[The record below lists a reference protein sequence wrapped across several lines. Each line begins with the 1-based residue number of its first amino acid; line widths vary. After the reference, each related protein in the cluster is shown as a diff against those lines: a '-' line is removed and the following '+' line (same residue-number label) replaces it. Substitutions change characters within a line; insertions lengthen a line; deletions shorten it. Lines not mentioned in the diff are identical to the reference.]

1 MNQSAMIFA
10 NAQADMDDRQPHLFD
25 IAQLT
30 DSAVL
35 RRCRNDLLEID
46 ENEDFRLDRD
56 EYVAFL
62 QLQSGNQM
70 SGEAADVPLRLESI
84 YHSNACWCDVVDP
97 TDDQCCLG
105 GKDHIPLDTTQSD
118 LIEPYLQFFCS
129 SVENG
134 LEAEG
139 FAQPPLLTGMPT
151 FSPTSVAPT
160 PEPTVA
166 PSISPSLE
174 PTTEPSG
181 APTSAP
187 TVSPTE
193 ESSSSPTIILS
204 TIAPTTSPTM
214 APTTAPTNVTTSAP
228 TQSPTEP
235 QPETLCVDFQC
246 KTPLLTFSYVLFF
259 LPQDI
264 GFSWYR
270 KLIRRK
276 LIDQLFLFLL
286 TDTVRNSA
294 GHDAQSLLSASN
306 NTILEDLLLGTTNIV
321 SVLNMP
327 DPGGL

>member
-1 MNQSAMIFA
+1 MQRLCLSALLLLMPSFMNPSPMAL
-10 NAQADMDDRQPHLFD
+10 ADDQPDKEDRQPHLFD
-25 IAQLT
+25 IAQLA

-46 ENEDFRLDRD
+46 ENEDLRLDRE

-105 GKDHIPLDTTQSD
+105 GKDHIPLDTAQSD

-139 FAQPPLLTGMPT
+139 LAQPPLLTGMPT

-160 PEPTVA
+160 PEPTMA
-166 PSISPSLE
+166 PSFL
-174 PTTEPSG
+174 PTSEPSG
-181 APTSAP
+181 APTAAP
-187 TVSPTE
+187 TMSPTE
-193 ESSSSPTIILS
+193 DSSSSPTGIL
-204 TIAPTTSPTM
+204 TTMAPTM
-214 APTTAPTNVTTSAP
+214 APTTAP

-246 KTPLLTFSYVLFF
+246 KTPPLMYSCALFP
-259 LPQDI
+259 LDPRILATPDI
-264 GFSWYR
+264 G
-270 KLIRRK
+270 
-276 LIDQLFLFLL
+276 
-286 TDTVRNSA
+286 N
-294 GHDAQSLLSASN
+294 
-306 NTILEDLLLGTTNIV
+306 
-321 SVLNMP
+321 
-327 DPGGL
+327 